1 MYHPIRKRMTIHKM
15 QIQEPTAVQ
24 IQKSTGWFKKD
35 GAILS
40 TPGGLFTLKDDQS
53 LLESFYHVQVQIDDE
68 IAATTARYISG
79 VAKTKIPIT
88 MISRMERVTKK
99 KPPSKLEIQVFMNS
113 QAVDDTPSHSKRAH
127 QIIQSFSP
135 IQGEGRIFIGF
146 RTSQTTGLGAHVC
159 APFVSSFGKVPVK
172 WRSFIDSHNLSVC
185 CKLFV

>member
-1 MYHPIRKRMTIHKM
+1 MTIHKM

-24 IQKSTGWFKKD
+24 IQKSSGWFKKD

-53 LLESFYHVQVQIDDE
+53 LLEAFYHVQVQLDDE

-79 VAKTKIPIT
+79 VAKTSIPNT

-113 QAVDDTPSHSKRAH
+113 QAVDDSPSHSKRAH
-127 QIIQSFSP
+127 KIIQSFSP

-159 APFVSSFGKVPVK
+159 APFVSSFRKLPVK
-172 WRSFIDSHNLSVC
+172 CYDFFFYSIGSQMSPC
-185 CKLFV
+185 LFFFTIAV